1 MLVSMLK
8 RMGSGLLAAVLVCSL
23 TIPNNEVYGASMRDI
38 KGHWAEHYINQ
49 IINAGIVKGYENGTF
64 LPDNPVTRAEFSH
77 MINAALGNTGTTSV
91 SFNDTPK
98 SEWYYTDISKALSAG
113 YVAGYSDGSFK
124 PNNPVSRQE
133 AAVMLSRIVPTY
145 GKNSDI
151 KHFKDHA
158 SVENWAVE
166 AMQRMNGKGY
176 IGAYDDG
183 KLHPTDKLTRAQTA
197 KIISDILN
205 KESIVKN
212 DPNVSSNGMSLTNKI
227 YSNGVTMSRSLGD
240 GNAYIENC
248 VILGK
253 LSVQGGGENSINISN
268 SRVVNADVAKSSDS
282 VRVYLKGETNIENV
296 NVSNN
301 AILQTSSLYGG
312 NFGPGF
318 KKINVQRS
326 AKVTFTGNFP
336 EVNLDGSNAE
346 VTFTSGTVNNLN
358 VASNASSTD
367 VTVETNASII
377 DSNIDASC
385 GFHGN
390 GNIRNMRVN
399 ANGVT
404 YSKRPTNVYVHSKVN
419 VKPNEEDENSE
430 ITMSP
435 SNRSTNV
442 STRTD
447 ITLTFKDSMTLYN
460 GRSISSS
467 NIDDFV
473 ELREGSS
480 NGKSI
485 SFSASINSSK
495 KVITIDPDSSLDDD
509 ERYYVIID
517 QRELK
522 DSKGNAN
529 ESFSAYFSTGDDQ
542 NGDIVMDP
550 APRKTNVSTSADIT
564 LTFKDSMTLYNGRTI
579 TSSNIDDFVELRKG
593 STSGSKVSFDASIN
607 SSKKVITIEPD
618 SRLEDD
624 ERYYVII
631 DRRELKDSRGNAN
644 DAFSEYFSTGDA
656 DQDGDITMDPSP
668 RKSNVSRNTDITLT
682 FKNSMTLYNGREIT
696 SSNIDDFVELRE
708 GSSSGSKVR
717 FSASINSSKKVI
729 TIDPN
734 SRLDDDEKY
743 YVIIDRN
750 ELKDSRNNGNDA
762 FSAYFSTGDDDDTYA
777 TYSPINGETNVSTTV
792 KPTIRFSERVINYS
806 GSSTI
811 RSSDLNNIVD
821 FRVNNSSGN
830 RVSFDASISSERTI
844 TITPRSSLSANTRY
858 YLGIK
863 SNTLKTSADRTKIPS
878 SYVTFTTRGVV
889 IPQITGL
896 STTSTQDTMTINVTG
911 NYSGTA
917 YVMLVGASDATPTAT
932 QMISNNGT
940 STGKSISVSANYT
953 KSITFT
959 GLNPN
964 TTYKVS
970 AFLRSSSNGDS
981 AVSTK
986 TAATKAPSI
995 PAAKLSSLS
1004 VEGRESFSP
1013 AFSSNIDTYD
1023 VVMPFGSTTATVN
1036 AANSN
1041 GYARI
1046 NSDAANSSVSSS
1058 IDLSPGQTTTVTIVA
1073 SGDAQTNSTYRL
1085 NITVAG
1091 NTGVSSLTVN
1101 GSSISASGSTFTAD
1115 LGSGTSTSA
1124 DIDIVADDSNARI
1137 RLTGTN
1143 TGSYSLRLDDI
1154 KESQELTFTITSN
1167 GKSKEYTL
1175 RLQFTAVQPQD
1186 PAPQDPAP
1194 QQ

>member
-1 MLVSMLK
+1 MLVSILK
-8 RMGSGLLAAVLVCSL
+8 RMGSGLLAAALVCSL
-23 TIPNNEVYGASMRDI
+23 TIPNIEVYGASMRDI
-38 KGHWAEHYINQ
+38 KGHWAERYINQ
-49 IINAGIVKGYENGTF
+49 IISAGIVKGYENGTF

-166 AMQRMNGKGY
+166 SMQRMNGKGY

-248 VILGK
+248 VVLGK

-282 VRVYLKGETNIENV
+282 VRVYLKGETNVEHI

-377 DSNIDASC
+377 DSNINASC

-404 YSKRPTNVYVHSKVN
+404 YSKRPTNVYIHSKVN
-419 VKPNEEDENSE
+419 VRPNEEDENSE

-447 ITLTFKDSMTLYN
+447 ITLTFKNAMTLYN

-473 ELREGSS
+473 ELREGSA
-480 NGKSI
+480 NGSKI
-485 SFSASINSSK
+485 SFNASINSSK
-495 KVITIDPDSSLDDD
+495 
-509 ERYYVIID
+509 R
-517 QRELK
+517 
-522 DSKGNAN
+522 
-529 ESFSAYFSTGDDQ
+529 
-542 NGDIVMDP
+542 
-550 APRKTNVSTSADIT
+550 
-564 LTFKDSMTLYNGRTI
+564 
-579 TSSNIDDFVELRKG
+579 
-593 STSGSKVSFDASIN
+593 
-607 SSKKVITIEPD
+607 VITIEPD
-618 SRLEDD
+618 SRLDDD

-644 DAFSEYFSTGDA
+644 DAFSEYFSTGDD
-656 DQDGDITMDPSP
+656 DQDGDIVMDPAP
-668 RKSNVSRNTDITLT
+668 RETNVSTRSDITLT
-682 FKNSMTLYNGREIT
+682 FKDSMTLYNGHTIT

-708 GSSSGSKVR
+708 GSTNGSKISFDASINSSKKVITIEPDSRLDDDKRYYVIIGRRELKDSRGNANDAFSEYFSTGDDDQDGDITMYPSPKKSNVSRNTDITLTFKDSMTLYNGRTITSSNIDDFVELREGSTSGSKVR

-729 TIDPN
+729 TIDPS
-734 SRLDDDEKY
+734 SRLDDDERY
-743 YVIIDRN
+743 YVIIDRR
-750 ELKDSRNNGNDA
+750 ELKDSRNNGNNA

-777 TYSPINGETNVSTTV
+777 TYSPRNGETNVSTTV
-792 KPTIRFSERVINYS
+792 KPTIRFSERVIKYS

-811 RSSDLNNIVD
+811 RSSDLKNIID

-830 RVSFDASISSERTI
+830 RVSFDASISSERNI
-844 TITPRSSLSANTRY
+844 TITPRSPLSENTKY
-858 YLGIK
+858 YLAIN

-878 SYVTFTTRGVV
+878 SYVTFTTKGVV
-889 IPQITGL
+889 RPQVTSL
-896 STTSTQDTMTINVTG
+896 TTTSTENTITVNVTG

-917 YVMLVGASDATPTAT
+917 YVMLVGASDATPTAN
-932 QMISNNGT
+932 QIISNNGT
-940 STGKSISVSANYT
+940 STGKSVSVSANSA
-953 KSITFT
+953 KSLVFS
-959 GLNPN
+959 GLSPSS
-964 TTYKVS
+964 TYKIV
-970 AFLRSSSNGDS
+970 AFLRSSSIGDS
-981 AVSTK
+981 SISTK
-986 TAATKAPSI
+986 TVTTKAPSI
-995 PAAKLSSLS
+995 PSAKLSSLS
-1004 VEGRESFSP
+1004 VDGRESFSP
-1013 AFSSNIDTYD
+1013 AFNSNTDTYD

-1036 AANSN
+1036 ATNSN
-1041 GYARI
+1041 GYAKI
-1046 NSDAANSSVSSS
+1046 NSDAANSSVSSNV
-1058 IDLSPGQTTTVTIVA
+1058 DLSPGQTTTVTIVA

-1091 NTGVSSLTVN
+1091 NTGVSNLTVN
-1101 GSSISASGSTFTAD
+1101 GSSISVSGSTFTAD

-1124 DIDIVADDSNARI
+1124 DIDIIADDPNARI

-1175 RLQFTAVQPQD
+1175 RLQFTAVQP
-1186 PAPQDPAP
+1186 PEPTPEP
-1194 QQ
+1194 TPEP